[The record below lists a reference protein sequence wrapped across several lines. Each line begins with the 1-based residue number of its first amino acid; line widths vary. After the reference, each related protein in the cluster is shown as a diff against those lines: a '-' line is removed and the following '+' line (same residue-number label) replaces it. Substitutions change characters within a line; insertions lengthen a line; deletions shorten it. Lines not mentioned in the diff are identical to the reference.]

1 MSVDESSQSS
11 ATVPEDWGGERLD
24 RFLAEYLHLCNR
36 SQLKSRGVEAK
47 VEGEA
52 AKLSRKLHPGE
63 LVEATLPPLEPSQV
77 DPEKI
82 ELPILYEDENVIVVN
97 KPQGLVV
104 HPGAGNP
111 GGTLANALVHH
122 SQELKESFDGGVEER
137 PGIVHRLDKETS
149 GVIIAAKHPEALAA
163 LSKEFKR
170 RSTEKWYIA
179 ILRGSLPRG
188 EGSVEGYIR
197 RDPHNR
203 KRFVWSPVEG
213 KAATTSYRVLRHLG
227 EGYVLVRFEPKTGR
241 THQLRVHA
249 LHLHA
254 PILGDPVYSRK
265 DHRFPEATMMLHA
278 FSLRITL
285 PGERE
290 PRLFRAPL
298 PPRFRTVVRA
308 LRDDSLRET
317 P

>member
-1 MSVDESSQSS
+1 MSVGESSSS
-11 ATVPEDWGGERLD
+11 RATVPEEWDGERLD
-24 RFLAEYLHLCNR
+24 RFLAEYLNLCNR
-36 SQLKSRGVEAK
+36 SQLKSRGVEAR
-47 VEGEA
+47 VEGEE
-52 AKLSRKLHPGE
+52 AKLSRKLHHGE
-63 LVEATLPPLEPSQV
+63 LVEAILPPLEPSQI

-111 GGTLANALVHH
+111 GGTLANALVYH
-122 SQELKESFDGGVEER
+122 SLELKDSFHGGAEER

-163 LSKEFKR
+163 LSKEFRR
-170 RSTEKWYIA
+170 RSTEKRYIA
-179 ILRGSLPRG
+179 ILRGTLPRG
-188 EGSVEGYIR
+188 EGSVEGFIR

-213 KAATTSYRVLRHLG
+213 KEAHTRYRVLRHLS
-227 EGYVLVRFEPKTGR
+227 EGYTLVRFEPKTGR

-249 LHLHA
+249 AHLHA
-254 PILGDPVYSRK
+254 PILGDPVYSRR
-265 DHRFPEATMMLHA
+265 DHRFPQATMMLHA
-278 FSLRITL
+278 FSLRIRL
-285 PGERE
+285 PGEVA

-298 PPRFRTVVRA
+298 PRRFREVLNA